1 MKEFKKIDFI
11 EDKKFA
17 DMLLLTIN
25 KNILSLQSE
34 LVERVVNSGFFS
46 AFYWLEDK
54 EIVDLNEIIFLR
66 KYLREVIKRYKIVC
80 SKEDYLN
87 YQEDEILLWKLS
99 LADTQLTDIIKDIR

>member
-1 MKEFKKIDFI
+1 M
-11 EDKKFA
+11 
-17 DMLLLTIN
+17 
-25 KNILSLQSE
+25 SE
-34 LVERVVNSGFFS
+34 LLKINNNLTSSLNGLIREISTRGFFGVRI
-46 AFYWLEDK
+46 WLDDN
-54 EIVDLNEIIFLR
+54 EINDLDEIIFLR